1 MSVMISRVS
10 NQPAASYDELY
21 CLEAQTLIIL
31 GEDFMRA
38 DVHREMTECN
48 GVQSP
53 AEARI

>member
-31 GEDFMRA
+31 GEFE
-38 DVHREMTECN
+38 RET
-48 GVQSP
+48 S
-53 AEARI
+53 